1 MSFKY
6 KNKFTHTLMKR
17 GHIFYINMPDVLW
30 KHTNILKTQTS
41 YPVQTELQSI
51 PKKMKMPVYIV
62 SDE

>member
-1 MSFKY
+1 MYYENFK
-6 KNKFTHTLMKR
+6 N
-17 GHIFYINMPDVLW
+17 
-30 KHTNILKTQTS
+30 S